1 MSIAVKHDEDK
12 KCASATN
19 RKYIHS
25 GPSNHE
31 HRRIHGQYRLQT
43 GGQERKYAF
52 SHFPTQSLPTDGRT
66 DGPMDQLTDGPTD
79 GQSLLESCVSATK
92 QVRIIDNREMGLRII
107 DILQMHSSTKSYDSG
122 STSKDLRIVY
132 KLYGNHEQ
140 IVDN

>member
-1 MSIAVKHDEDK
+1 MNMAGYTANTSCGRVGRSENTRFH
-12 KCASATN
+12 TFQL
-19 RKYIHS
+19 
-25 GPSNHE
+25 NHY
-31 HRRIHGQYRLQT
+31 RR
-43 GGQERKYAF
+43 
-52 SHFPTQSLPTDGRT
+52 TDGRT
-66 DGPMDQLTDGPTD
+66 DRWPDGPTD

-132 KLYGNHEQ
+132 KLNGHHEQ